1 MNILQGT
8 IVSVEVSG
16 ELSLVKA
23 DCMGTVISAIVI
35 DTAETAPYL
44 KKNQPI
50 QVIFKET
57 EVVLGRGTDHQ
68 ISLQN
73 RLIGEVKDIQKGTL
87 LSKVVISAAVAEI
100 TSIITTSAVT
110 QLKLETGTTVCAMIK
125 TNEVML
131 SE

>member
-1 MNILQGT
+1 MNVLQGT

-23 DCMGTVISAIVI
+23 DCAGTVISAIVI
-35 DTAETAPYL
+35 DTVETAPYL
-44 KKNQPI
+44 KKDQPI

-57 EVVLGRGTDHQ
+57 EVVLGKGTDHQ
-68 ISLQN
+68 VSLQN
-73 RLIGEVKDIQKGTL
+73 RLVGKVKDIQKGAL
-87 LSKVVISAAVAEI
+87 LSKVTISIAAAEI

-110 QLKLETGTTVCAMIK
+110 QLRLERGTTVCAMIK